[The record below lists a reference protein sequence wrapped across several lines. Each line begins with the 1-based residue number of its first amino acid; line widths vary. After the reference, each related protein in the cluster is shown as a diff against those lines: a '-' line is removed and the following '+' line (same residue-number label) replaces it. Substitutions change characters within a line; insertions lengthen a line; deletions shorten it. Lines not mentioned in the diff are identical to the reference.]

1 MLPSGFTSPH
11 LVLEVLSLLIG
22 LFVLNLAYF
31 AFRYFDAED
40 ATIEA
45 GGNINLAAE
54 EYKDDFYQFVAF
66 ITLYVGFSIYIVV
79 AVSVQVSLLLVLL
92 ALLRWSCCFFL
103 SFLFFLFCSVY
114 VRVLEGMAPDSCWLY
129 WYGQNLCRLLSLHAK
144 ASECV
149 AVTAATRATAAIART
164 ARAT

>member
-66 ITLYVGFSIYIVV
+66 VTLYVGFSMYIVV

-92 ALLRWSCCFFL
+92 VLLVLLLLLLLLLVVLVLLVLLVLLCSC
-103 SFLFFLFCSVY
+103 SCS
-114 VRVLEGMAPDSCWLY
+114 RSHGA
-129 WYGQNLCRLLSLHAK
+129 
-144 ASECV
+144 
-149 AVTAATRATAAIART
+149 
-164 ARAT
+164 